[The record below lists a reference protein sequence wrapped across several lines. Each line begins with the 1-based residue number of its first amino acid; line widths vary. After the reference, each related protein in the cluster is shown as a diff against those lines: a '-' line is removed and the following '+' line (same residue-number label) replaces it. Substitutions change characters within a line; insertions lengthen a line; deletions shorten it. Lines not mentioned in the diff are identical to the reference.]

1 MYVKKVWEGIDV
13 KTLTLQQNKNV
24 ISSKM
29 IREAEHLADGA
40 FDILVGTK

>member
-1 MYVKKVWEGIDV
+1 MCVKNVWEGIEV

-29 IREAEHLADGA
+29 FLEAEHLADGA
-40 FDILVGTK
+40 IDKLVGT